1 MALKMGPVPS
11 AGSGPARDSAN
22 QPQVAMPLQEVR
34 VEDFIGDPAA
44 LMDLPNPPPRPAA
57 MPGMRPPGPPRRGP
71 FRLPAYQ
78 NKLFRDWGIP
88 EWFIVSQAFMFAI
101 LFIPGVSMVRLLTK
115 VIGFVTSLLAFFLV
129 WRRGGMGNR
138 IQSYKVCGLIT
149 VFLGVLTLMFV
160 HPSTNSPVSG
170 LADIV
175 LWTSTY
181 CVAYWATA
189 SLRYANQLQRV
200 FLLIFL
206 INSTSALLGIGQ
218 FYKPNIFL
226 PPSIG
231 VLEAGGLTAMIPFYT
246 LDDGTQV
253 LRPCG
258 MTDNPGSASAAGVI
272 AAVMGV
278 VVMSSHLPKWQRFMG
293 LALALPGGTVI
304 YLTQVRTAIL
314 MVVLSLMAL
323 VFVMAMQNRW
333 GKVVQIGIA
342 GVIVV
347 LGGFMW
353 AASEGGKSIV
363 NRYIT
368 LVEDSPAEILAKSSR
383 GRLASH
389 TLSTL
394 AFEVP
399 IGAGLGRYGQVYGY
413 FGNWAYGDM
422 IWVETQIAAWIIDGG
437 IPLLLLGF
445 ATCIYALYDSLRVAR
460 TCPSPHVAHWAA
472 GVFAINFSI
481 FFSCFGQ
488 MPFLTNTGQQFWL
501 LAGMTH
507 AADQWIRYQRRRGIP
522 VI

>member
-1 MALKMGPVPS
+1 MALRMGPATEARPAHSAEPGPRLDIPS
-11 AGSGPARDSAN
+11 ALS
-22 QPQVAMPLQEVR
+22 EVR
-34 VEDFIGDPAA
+34 VEDLIGDPAGVIV
-44 LMDLPNPPPRPAA
+44 PPPPVRPRT
-57 MPGMRPPGPPRRGP
+57 MPAGMRPPGPPRPGP
-71 FRLPAYQ
+71 YRPPVKQTRLM
-78 NKLFRDWGIP
+78 RDWGIP

-115 VIGFVTSLLAFFLV
+115 VVCFVTSLLAFYLV
-129 WRRGGMGNR
+129 WRRGGMR
-138 IQSYKVCGLIT
+138 ERTYSFKACGMIAVL
-149 VFLGVLTLMFV
+149 LGLLSLMIV
-160 HPSTNSPVSG
+160 HPGTNSPISG

-181 CVAYWATA
+181 CVAFWATA

-231 VLEAGGLTAMIPFYT
+231 VLEAGGLSALIPYYT

-258 MTDNPGSASAAGVI
+258 MTDSPGAAAPAGVI
-272 AAVMGV
+272 AAIMGV
-278 VVMSSHLPKWQRFMG
+278 VVMSSHLPMWQRMLG

-314 MVVLSLMAL
+314 MVVLSMTAL
-323 VFVMAMQNRW
+323 VFVMALQNRW
-333 GKVVQIGIA
+333 SRVVQIGLA
-342 GVIVV
+342 GMVVI

-353 AASEGGKSIV
+353 AAKEGGKSIID
-363 NRYIT
+363 RYMT
-368 LVEDSPAEILAKSSR
+368 LVQDSPTEVLTKSSR
-383 GRLASH
+383 GQITSH
-389 TLSTL
+389 TLGTMV
-394 AFEVP
+394 FEVP
-399 IGAGLGRYGQVYGY
+399 LGAGLGRYGQVYGY

-422 IWVETQIAAWIIDGG
+422 IWVETQIAAWLIDGG
-437 IPLLLLGF
+437 IPVLLLGF

-460 TCPSPHVAHWAA
+460 TCPSSQIAHWAA
-472 GVFAINFSI
+472 GVFAINLSI

-507 AADQWIRYQRRRGIP
+507 AADRWIRHQRRRGIP
-522 VI
+522 AV